1 MIGTLS
7 LTLRRYGGDPRV
19 WWRNLVWRRRKDV
32 SEVPIVFVVGAP
44 RSGTTLLQK
53 VIEAHSQCFAHD
65 GETAMFNL
73 QNLFLLERRHFG
85 LEGEALRSAM
95 AEARSRIDFMDRQI
109 RRLGHER
116 SGTLFVE
123 KTPQHVLKLPAILAG
138 FPDAKVVHVVRD
150 GRDAF
155 CSAQSNA
162 GVPQRGSVVRFAKYW
177 RRCVDAGLAFDDDPR
192 LLRISYETFTR
203 DAASVLGG
211 IMGHLGLEAEPG
223 QLDSQTRA
231 TDRRADRPEF
241 ERLGGEISASSVGRW
256 RNDLPPETVSTFEDV
271 AGPTLRRLGYL
282 D

>member
-1 MIGTLS
+1 MIGKLP
-7 LTLRRYGGDPRV
+7 LTLRQYGGDPRV
-19 WWRNLVWRRRKDV
+19 WWRNLAWRRRRDV
-32 SEVPIVFVVGAP
+32 SHAPIVFVVGAP

-65 GETAMFNL
+65 EETGMFTL

-85 LEGEALRSAM
+85 LEGDALRTAM
-95 AEARSRIDFMDRQI
+95 SEARSRVDFMDRQI
-109 RRLGHER
+109 RRLQDAHGGR
-116 SGTLFVE
+116 LFVE
-123 KTPQHVLKLPAILAG
+123 KTPQHVLRLPAILAG
-138 FPDAKVVHVVRD
+138 FPDARVVHVVRD

-162 GVPQRGSVVRFAKYW
+162 GVPQRGSVVRFAGYW

-192 LLRISYETFTR
+192 LRRISYESFTE
-203 DAASVLGG
+203 DPSSVLAD
-211 IMGHLGLEAEPG
+211 IMGHLGLEPESE
-223 QLDSQTRA
+223 QLDSQSRA

-241 ERLGGEISASSVGRW
+241 ERLGGEISSSSVGRW
-256 RNDLPPETVSTFEDV
+256 RRDLSPETVATFERV

>member
-1 MIGTLS
+1 MLGTLS

-19 WWRNLVWRRRKDV
+19 WWRNVTWRRRADV
-32 SEVPIVFVVGAP
+32 SRVPVVFVVGAP

-53 VIEAHSQCFAHD
+53 VIEAHSECFAHD

-95 AEARSRIDFMDRQI
+95 SEARSRIDFMDRQI
-109 RRLGHER
+109 RRLRDIHG
-116 SGTLFVE
+116 GTLFVE
-123 KTPQHVLKLPAILAG
+123 KTPQHVLKLPTILAG
-138 FPDAKVVHVVRD
+138 FPDARVVHVVRD

-162 GVPQRGSVVRFAKYW
+162 GVPQRGSVIRFATYW

-192 LLRISYETFTR
+192 LRRISYEAFTA
-203 DAASVLGG
+203 DPDQVLAE
-211 IMGHLGLEAEPG
+211 IMNHLGLESEPE
-223 QLDSQTRA
+223 QLDSQTRVS
-231 TDRRADRPEF
+231 DRRADRPEF
-241 ERLGGEISASSVGRW
+241 QRLGGEISSSSVGRW
-256 RNDLPPETVSTFEDV
+256 RRDLPPEMVATFERV

>member
-19 WWRNLVWRRRKDV
+19 WWRNVVWRRRRDV
-32 SEVPIVFVVGAP
+32 SHVPIVFVVGAP

-85 LEGEALRSAM
+85 LQGAALSAAM
-95 AEARSRIDFMDRQI
+95 SEARSRIDFMDRQI
-109 RRLGHER
+109 RRLGREQG
-116 SGTLFVE
+116 GTLFVE
-123 KTPQHVLKLPAILAG
+123 KTPQHVLKLPKILAG
-138 FPDAKVVHVVRD
+138 FPDAKVIHVVRD

-155 CSAQSNA
+155 CSAQSNT
-162 GVPQRGSVVRFAKYW
+162 GVPQRGSVVRFATYW
-177 RRCVDAGLAFDDDPR
+177 RRCVDAGLAFDDDRR
-192 LLRISYETFTR
+192 LRRISYEAFT
-203 DAASVLGG
+203 DDPSSVLAK
-211 IMGHLGLEAEPG
+211 IMTHLGLEAEPE
-223 QLDSQTRA
+223 QLDSQSRA

-241 ERLGGEISASSVGRW
+241 ERLGGEISSSSVGRW
-256 RNDLPPETVSTFEDV
+256 RRDLSPETVATFERV
-271 AGPTLRRLGYL
+271 AGPTLQRLGYL